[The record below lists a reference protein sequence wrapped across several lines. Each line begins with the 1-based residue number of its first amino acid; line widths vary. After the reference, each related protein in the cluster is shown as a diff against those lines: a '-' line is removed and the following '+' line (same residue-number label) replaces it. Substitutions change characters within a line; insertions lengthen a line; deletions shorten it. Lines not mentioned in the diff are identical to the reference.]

1 MKNPICHQY
10 SAQFLIQVRD
20 FDKVDHCHMKVS
32 ELIELL
38 NAFTSSVKDLKYTIS
53 ACLIDQ
59 VYENIIRKGVL
70 GMDNNGFVQN
80 EYHMT

>member
-1 MKNPICHQY
+1 
-10 SAQFLIQVRD
+10 
-20 FDKVDHCHMKVS
+20 MKVS

-80 EYHMT
+80 EYVMT